1 MRHLK
6 SVTYLL
12 PFVLVSLYSA
22 SASAEIYRWV
32 DDKGQT
38 HFSSQPPEGNAQKAE
53 RYNVNVQRPAEN
65 VEGYKLPSWQTEDEE
80 KPEAEPEAEKEQ
92 QTQADKE
99 KAMKNCQRARD
110 YKERVTTNFSRRFK
124 QPDGEIRPLTDDERQ
139 REIEK
144 ANKLIEQN
152 CK

>member
-80 KPEAEPEAEKEQ
+80 KPEAEPKVAHEIGSGTVAYSQLSMELKIDVEKPRFEYETTAHKAEAGKVVRDCDVE
-92 QTQADKE
+92 
-99 KAMKNCQRARD
+99 CSAR
-110 YKERVTTNFSRRFK
+110 VFS
-124 QPDGEIRPLTDDERQ
+124 
-139 REIEK
+139 
-144 ANKLIEQN
+144 
-152 CK
+152 